1 VQGDK
6 LVLDNGKSKAEATVT
21 SEQNA
26 SKYGATSIRYS
37 NGDGKMKITEIRI
50 GGTNTKLVVN

>member
-1 VQGDK
+1 VK
-6 LVLDNGKSKAEATVT
+6 

-26 SKYGATSIRYS
+26 EKFGATSIRYS

-50 GGTNTKLVVN
+50 GGTTTKLLVN